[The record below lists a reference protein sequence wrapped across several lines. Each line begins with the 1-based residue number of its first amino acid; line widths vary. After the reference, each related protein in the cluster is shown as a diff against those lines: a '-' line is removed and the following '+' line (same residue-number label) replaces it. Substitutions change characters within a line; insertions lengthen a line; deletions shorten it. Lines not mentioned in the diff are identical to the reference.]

1 MRALENK
8 RCHRAL
14 FLAAYSAATAM
25 ALLSSYSDA
34 AEWRV
39 LPRLNLIETLSDN
52 VRLSAGGS
60 RSGDS
65 ITQINPGIMVDGV
78 GNRFNANVNY
88 MMNNLIYAQNSNFSQ
103 IRHQLNSTG
112 TAELYKDLFFVDG
125 RAMITQQ
132 NISFLGPQAIDNVN
146 VTGNRANISAYSIS
160 PYLRHRFQ
168 NFATAELRYTRN
180 WVNSNTN
187 ALFNSSGDGVLFN
200 LNSGTEFKTLNW
212 GVNYSNQMTHF
223 STGRTIELERS
234 TANLRYMLT
243 PQFGLTATG
252 GYERNSFI
260 SIRGSPSAPLWTVGL
275 VWEPTERTS
284 ISVSGG
290 QRFFGNT
297 YSAQASHRTRLT
309 IWNLS
314 YNQNI
319 TTFNQQAGFGIGAQG
334 GFGALGGFGP
344 GSLGQLLAA
353 QNPNLSPDVVQQT
366 SGNLLGSGVSGSFFN
381 PTNFLTNGVFL
392 QKVLQASVAMNGA
405 KNTVVLRVFDMTR
418 QAFSPTSVD
427 AGLVGG
433 NNLALLNHTRQTG
446 ANILWSYR
454 LSELTRANANFG
466 YTRFSFL
473 GAGRVT
479 DFMLVT
485 LALTRQFTRI
495 QPNLSGTL
503 LVRHNQG
510 SSNQPGG
517 DYRENAILAS
527 LNMAF

>member
-8 RCHRAL
+8 RCHGAL
-14 FLAAYSAATAM
+14 FRAVYSAATAIT
-25 ALLSSYSDA
+25 LLSSYSDA

-39 LPRLNLIETLSDN
+39 LPRLNLVETYSDN

-60 RSGDS
+60 HSGDS

-78 GNRFNANVNY
+78 GNRFKANVNY

-103 IRHQLNSTG
+103 MRHQLNSTG

-125 RAMITQQ
+125 RASITQQ
-132 NISFLGPQAIDNVN
+132 NVSFLGPQAIDNVN
-146 VTGNRANISAYSIS
+146 VTGNRTNISTYSIS
-160 PYLRHRFQ
+160 PYLNHRFQ
-168 NFATAELRYTRN
+168 NFATAQLRYTRS
-180 WVNSNTN
+180 WVNSSTN
-187 ALFNSSGDGVLFN
+187 ALFNSSGDGILFN

-212 GVNYSNQMTHF
+212 GVNYNNQMIHF
-223 STGRTIELERS
+223 STGRTVEMERS

-275 VWEPTERTS
+275 VWEPTERTN

-309 IWNLS
+309 TWNFS
-314 YNQNI
+314 YSQNI
-319 TTFNQQAGFGIGAQG
+319 TTFNQQGFGIGAG
-334 GFGALGGFGP
+334 GFGSLGGFGP

-353 QNPNLSPDVVQQT
+353 QNPNLSPDVIQQT
-366 SGNLLGSGVSGSFFN
+366 TGNLLGLGLSGSFFS

-392 QKVLQASVAMNGA
+392 QKLLQASVAMNGA
-405 KNTVVLRVFDMTR
+405 KNTAVLRVFDMTR
-418 QAFSPTSVD
+418 QAFSPDSVD
-427 AGLVGG
+427 IGLVGA
-433 NNLALLNHTRQTG
+433 NNVALLNHTRQTG
-446 ANILWSYR
+446 ANVLWSYR
-454 LSELTRANANFG
+454 LSEMTSANANFG

-473 GAGRVT
+473 GTGRSN
-479 DFMLVT
+479 DFMLAT
-485 LALTRQFTRI
+485 LGLTRQFARI
-495 QPNLSGTL
+495 RPNMSGTL
-503 LVRHNQG
+503 QVRHNQG
-510 SSNQPGG
+510 FSNQPGA
-517 DYRENAILAS
+517 DYRENAIIAF
-527 LNMAF
+527 LNMSF